1 VRVGLDQ
8 RAGFNEGCTIK
19 RDGRGKI
26 AMDVLAPF
34 GATTAACELHAF
46 EACRL
51 SNRGTVRQDHSPFQN
66 FRDSELV
73 DFARVQ

>member
-1 VRVGLDQ
+1 
-8 RAGFNEGCTIK
+8 
-19 RDGRGKI
+19 
-26 AMDVLAPF
+26 MDVLAPF